1 MYKILILP
9 KAYEDIEEI
18 FDYTLENWS
27 YNQAVKYV
35 ALIDDCIRDIAQEKL
50 MGKNYLHSI
59 INYKTIKTG
68 KHIIFYRF
76 QDKTCIVV
84 RILHEKMDLDNNL
97 T

>member
-9 KAYEDIEEI
+9 EAYRDIEEI

-35 ALIDDCIRDIAQEKL
+35 AHIDDCISNIAQEKL
-50 MGKNYLHSI
+50 IGKNYIHS
-59 INYKTIKTG
+59 NKDYKTFKTG

-76 QDKTCIVV
+76 QDKNCIIV

-97 T
+97 

>member
-9 KAYEDIEEI
+9 EAYRDIEEI

-35 ALIDDCIRDIAQEKL
+35 ALIDDCINDIAQEKL
-50 MGKNYLHSI
+50 IGKNYIHSSWD
-59 INYKTIKTG
+59 YKTIKTG
-68 KHIIFYRF
+68 RHIIFYRF

-84 RILHEKMDLDNNL
+84 RILHEKMDFDNNL
-97 T
+97 

>member
-9 KAYEDIEEI
+9 EAYRDIEEI

-35 ALIDDCIRDIAQEKL
+35 AHIDDCISNIAQEKL
-50 MGKNYLHSI
+50 IGKNYIHS
-59 INYKTIKTG
+59 NKDYKTFKTG

-76 QDKTCIVV
+76 IFNIMFQ
-84 RILHEKMDLDNNL
+84 HQ
-97 T
+97 